1 MNKIQLISMAFMG
14 LFVSGLALGDNMA
27 TRKSASSEQPKTE
40 ESQTTEQQEELKG
53 RSVFVVNTTPAG
65 VTVQTAF
72 LSEEGKLMNMPAI
85 FPDVDYAFAQIEEL
99 RRLVS
104 RHFSEAA
111 KLGGQVIQNQQ
122 SQEAPAQN
130 NPTEKEKH

>member
-1 MNKIQLISMAFMG
+1 MKLLQTLVLASAG
-14 LFVSGLALGDNMA
+14 LFVANHVYGDNMA
-27 TRKSASSEQPKTE
+27 TRKPTQQAQKPAAE
-40 ESQTTEQQEELKG
+40 ETQQAEQQQQELKG

-72 LSEEGKLMNMPAI
+72 LTDEGKLMNMPAV
-85 FPDVDYAFAQIEEL
+85 FPDVEYAFAQIDEL

-122 SQEAPAQN
+122 NAQQQ
-130 NPTEKEKH
+130 TTSDEQKH

>member
-1 MNKIQLISMAFMG
+1 MAFMG

-27 TRKSASSEQPKTE
+27 TRKSASSEQSKTE
-40 ESQTTEQQEELKG
+40 ENQATEQQEELKG

-122 SQEAPAQN
+122 AQDASTQN
-130 NPTEKEKH
+130 KPTESEKH

>member
-1 MNKIQLISMAFMG
+1 MAFMG
-14 LFVSGLALGDNMA
+14 LFVSGIALGDNMA

-40 ESQTTEQQEELKG
+40 ENQATEPQEELKG

-104 RHFSEAA
+104 RHFSDAA
-111 KLGGQVIQNQQ
+111 KIGGQVIQNQQ
-122 SQEAPAQN
+122 SQDASTQHK
-130 NPTEKEKH
+130 PTESEKH

>member
-1 MNKIQLISMAFMG
+1 MKLMQTIILAMAG
-14 LFVSGLALGDNMA
+14 LFVSELALGEDMA
-27 TRKSASSEQPKTE
+27 TRKTAAQKAAESAAENTQQSEQ
-40 ESQTTEQQEELKG
+40 QQELKG

-72 LSEEGKLMNMPAI
+72 LSEDGKLMNMPAV
-85 FPDVDYAFAQIEEL
+85 FPDVDYAFAQIDEL

-122 SQEAPAQN
+122 DQASKAESD
-130 NPTEKEKH
+130 KH